1 MQNKYI
7 IHIIV
12 ANLLWSFIP
21 VLVSGLFKEISLV
34 MIVFLRFFTAG
45 VILLAISLILVVLNN
60 RNPNKEKI
68 QLNQLLKLLINKNKA
83 FFNLRRI
90 YYYAILGFFG
100 IILQIIVYFLCL
112 KTTSI
117 GFTMI
122 GFQLA
127 IILVA
132 FYEHGVKSERLDV
145 FKVLYLIILI
155 FCIGIIIFVKT
166 NEPDSV
172 SNPITA
178 LSFLYLFFYTGC
190 VCFLQIGIS
199 KDSYTKEEIVLFNKN
214 ADYKIIR
221 LIFKLSLIFLMGIGL
236 LFPFAILMLYI
247 PVKSDLSSEIELFF
261 VQLPN
266 FFFYLLRWEI
276 LFLIFF
282 STITTYLLIF
292 IASVKWNPYNLSY
305 SQWNTILTIIEPTG
319 GILFGVI
326 FINEYFPLEYLAIVL
341 FLLALSIVLRYAHES
356 RNMINAIILIEHRP
370 GIMESLALK
379 LIKLEGVY
387 SVEALIGT
395 YDFLMKIKT
404 NSIKGLYYLKNIG
417 IKNIEGIKN
426 VEILFIDKICKI
438 ETE

>member
-21 VLVSGLFKEISLV
+21 VIVSGLFNEISLV

-45 VILLAISLILVVLNN
+45 MILLGISLTLLILNN

-68 QLNQLLKLLINKNKA
+68 KLNQLLKLLTSKNKA
-83 FFNLRRI
+83 FFNLKRV

-100 IILQIIVYFLCL
+100 IILQIILYFLCL

-145 FKVLYLIILI
+145 FKILYLLILI
-155 FCIGIIIFVKT
+155 FCITLIIFVKT
-166 NEPDSV
+166 TEPASV

-178 LSFLYLFFYTGC
+178 LSFLYLIFYTIC
-190 VCFLQIGIS
+190 ICFLQIGIS
-199 KDSYTKEEIVLFNKN
+199 KDRYNKDEIVLFNKN
-214 ADYKIIR
+214 PNYKIIR
-221 LIFKLSLIFLMGIGL
+221 LIFKLSLIFLLGIGF
-236 LFPFAILMLYI
+236 LFPFAILVLYLPI
-247 PVKSDLSSEIELFF
+247 KSVLSNDIELFF
-261 VQLPN
+261 VQLPD
-266 FFFYLLRWEI
+266 FGFYLLRWEI
-276 LFLIFF
+276 LFLVFF

-341 FLLALSIVLRYAHES
+341 FLLGLSIVLRYAHES
-356 RNMINAIILIEHRP
+356 RNMVNALVLLEHKP
-370 GIMESLALK
+370 GIMEPLALK
-379 LIKLEGVY
+379 LLKLEGVY
-387 SVEALIGT
+387 SVESLIGT
-395 YDFLMKIKT
+395 YDFLLKIKT
-404 NSIKGLYYLKNIG
+404 NSIKDLYYLKNTG
-417 IKNIEGIKN
+417 IKSIDGIQN
-426 VEILFIDKICKI
+426 VKILFIEKICKI
-438 ETE
+438 EIE